1 MRPEAEKRILWETKV
16 NGLFYTLPTSMV
28 LYWVGGAFNLNNTNL
43 DLYSAKNGQWL
54 YGFTVVLAVLLFWFS
69 TRVACYQAA
78 NTEGK
83 LTMKGLFLP
92 LGLIIL
98 TMVVTTQTAI
108 KAHKAA
114 SIERIIQRAALL
126 VPAEHKEEIQL
137 LRRLESGYAHD
148 FRGLRWDDVVMLMEN
163 VSDATQ
169 KYEPK
174 Y

>member
-16 NGLFYTLPTSMV
+16 NGLFWTLPMSMV

-43 DLYSAKNGQWL
+43 NLYSAKNGQWL
-54 YGFTVVLAVLLFWFS
+54 YGFAIVLAVLMFWFS

-78 NTEGK
+78 NTDSK
-83 LTMKGLFLP
+83 LTVKGLFLP
-92 LGLIIL
+92 LGLITI
-98 TMVVTTQTAI
+98 TMVITTQTAI

-114 SIERIIQRAALL
+114 NIERTIQRAELL
-126 VPAEHKEEIQL
+126 IPAEHKEEIQL
-137 LRRLESGYAHD
+137 LRKLETGYAHD
-148 FRGLRWDDVVMLMEN
+148 FHGLRWEDVTMLIKN

-169 KYEPK
+169 KYEPN